1 MLSLTAAAATPSVD
15 VTPKAASLQFTQ
27 LAASYGDTCGVTTSL
42 AVSCWG
48 WNQSG
53 QLGNGSTTTV
63 NHPSAVVGLGASRQV
78 SLGHSHSCALLV
90 SGMVACWG
98 QNQYGQLGIGTTTN
112 SSTPVTI
119 PGLTSVR
126 QVALGS
132 GHSCA
137 LLTSG
142 TVRCWGWN
150 KYGQLGNGSTT
161 NQKRPVAV
169 SGLSGVQEIALGYGS
184 TCALLTSGNVKCW
197 GWNSHGQ
204 LGIGTTS
211 DKKTPT
217 SVPGISGVTH
227 IALGYAHGC
236 ALMTSGTIACWGWNQ
251 NGQLGIGTKV
261 DSRHPIA
268 VTGLSGVRQI
278 ALGIAHSCA
287 LLTSGGVRCWGSNQF
302 GQLGTGTTTSTTTPA
317 VTQRLVGVTQ
327 IASGDYSSCAL
338 LASKA
343 YSCWGWNAYGQLG
356 NGANA
361 NVLTPPFVPGAP
373 TNVLASGPAV
383 AVSWSPPSSN
393 GGSAIT
399 SYTLTAADSTTP
411 ANGGQTCT
419 WSTGPLT
426 CTLLGLTNGDS
437 YSFTVTAT
445 NALGTGP
452 ASSPSPSVTPATIPG
467 GPTGV
472 VASPGNESAAVSWS
486 APGSDGGSAI
496 TSYTAAAADST
507 TPANGGQTCSW
518 STGPLT
524 CTVSGLTNG
533 DSYTF
538 TVTAT
543 NLVGTGIPSSPS
555 PSVTPATVPDA
566 PTGVLATPGNGSATV
581 TWSAPAS
588 DGGSAITSFTVTAA
602 DSTTPANGGQTCSW
616 STGPL
621 TCTVSGL
628 TNGDSYSFTVTATNG
643 VGTGPAS
650 SPSSSVT
657 PATVPDAPTGV
668 LATPGNASAR
678 VSWSAP
684 GSDGGSVITS
694 YTITA
699 ADSTTPAN
707 GGQTCTWSTGPLTCK
722 VSELTNGDSYSFTVT
737 ATNGVGTG
745 AASSPSSSVTP
756 ATVPDAPTGVLANPG
771 NGSATVTW
779 SAPASDGGSAITSFT
794 LTAADSTTPANGGQT
809 CSWSTGPLTC
819 TVSGLTNGDSYTF
832 TVTATNGV
840 GTGPASS
847 PSSSVTP
854 ATVPD
859 APTGVLATP
868 GNGSATVTWS
878 APGSDG
884 GSAITSYTAAAAD
897 STTPANGGQ
906 TCTWS
911 TGPLT
916 CTVSGLTNGDSY
928 SFTVTATNGV
938 GTGPASSR
946 SSSVTPATVPD
957 APTGVLAT
965 PGDGSAD
972 VTWSA
977 SGSDGG
983 SKITSYTVT
992 AADST
997 TPANG
1002 GQTCSGS
1009 PGVQHTCTVLG
1020 LTNGDSYTFTV
1031 TATNGVGTG
1040 PASSPSPSVTPSAF
1054 PGAPTG
1060 VTALVGNSVVIL
1072 SWTAPASQR
1081 RTTIISYTATATDS
1095 TNPANGGETCT
1106 STALKPP
1113 PRSTCTVSGLTNGET
1128 YTFTVTATNAAGT
1141 GPASAPSSPVAPAP
1155 VPFPPTGVAASP
1167 GNMSAI
1173 VSWTAPGDDGGSS
1186 ITSYTVTA
1194 TDDSTSANGGQTCVW
1209 STGPLT
1215 CTVPG
1220 LTNGD
1225 LYSFTVTATN
1235 AVGTGLPSDPSNAV
1249 VPATVPSAPSGVVAS
1264 PGSASATVTWSAP
1277 ASNGGDQITGYTV
1290 TAADSTNLANGGETC
1305 TWTLS
1310 KLRPPLSCTVTGLTN
1325 GDSYTFTVTA
1335 TNAVG
1340 TGPASTASPP
1350 VTPS

>member
-1 MLSLTAAAATPSVD
+1 MTRARFVSRTVSSVAVASLVCAMLSLTAAAATPSVD

-745 AASSPSSSVTP
+745 
-756 ATVPDAPTGVLANPG
+756 
-771 NGSATVTW
+771 
-779 SAPASDGGSAITSFT
+779 
-794 LTAADSTTPANGGQT
+794 
-809 CSWSTGPLTC
+809 
-819 TVSGLTNGDSYTF
+819 
-832 TVTATNGV
+832 
-840 GTGPASS
+840 
-847 PSSSVTP
+847 
-854 ATVPD
+854 
-859 APTGVLATP
+859 
-868 GNGSATVTWS
+868 
-878 APGSDG
+878 
-884 GSAITSYTAAAAD
+884 
-897 STTPANGGQ
+897 
-906 TCTWS
+906 
-911 TGPLT
+911 
-916 CTVSGLTNGDSY
+916 
-928 SFTVTATNGV
+928 
-938 GTGPASSR
+938 PASSR